1 VAIPV
6 HRGLI
11 VNVGAGQGV
20 LIGGAAANFNV
31 IVTKLPQIRYLPG
44 QLVELTS
51 DLELIEEI
59 R

>member
-1 VAIPV
+1 LIYPIP
-6 HRGLI
+6 
-11 VNVGAGQGV
+11 AAAGV
-20 LIGGAAANFNV
+20 LTGAVAANFNV

-59 R
+59 L